1 MRPSTYINGPRI
13 ELPMSREQRTVA
25 AKRDKWSFK
34 KWYVVYAPQYLNGV
48 PIGEVP
54 ASEPQKLINRTIEVT
69 LFDITRDLSHLP
81 IKLKFQI
88 NRVESNRAYVRFKQL
103 ELSRDYVRSLI
114 RRGTSKVTAV
124 MDVETRDGW
133 RLRITVLAVTAH
145 RAKTSQ
151 KRAIRRAVVEAMKG
165 YIAEA
170 DIATLIRDSAFGKLA
185 AELFTAAKKIYPLRK
200 TEVMKIKVL
209 KVPPHEERAE
219 VVAEVAAPTTVQ
231 G

>member
-1 MRPSTYINGPRI
+1 
-13 ELPMSREQRTVA
+13 MSREQRTVA
-25 AKRDKWSFK
+25 SRRDKWSFK
-34 KWYVVYAPQYLNGV
+34 KWYVVYAPQYLNGM

-54 ASEPQKLINRTIEVT
+54 ASEPERLINRTLEVT

-88 NRVESNRAYVRFKQL
+88 NRVESNRVYVRFKQL

-114 RRGTSKVTAV
+114 RRGTSKVTTI

-133 RLRITVLAVTAH
+133 RLRMTVLTVTAH

-151 KRAIRRAVVEAMKG
+151 KKAIRKAITEAVRSYVR
-165 YIAEA
+165 EA
-170 DIATLIRDSAFGKLA
+170 DIATLVRDAAFGKLA
-185 AELFTAAKKIYPLRK
+185 AELYAAAKRIYPLRK
-200 TEVMKIKVL
+200 TEIMKVKVL
-209 KVPPHEERAE
+209 RVPPSEEKVE
-219 VVAEVAAPTTVQ
+219 VVKEVAPSTVQ